1 VVIGAVAS
9 TVMTPP
15 HPTYRVIQW
24 GTGAVGIEMITA
36 IIDHRTD
43 IELVGGK
50 VYSETKHGKDVGT
63 LVERDPIGVLATAV
77 AAEAIAMSADCVL
90 YTPRTANLDE
100 VCTILASGKNV
111 ATTAFLFHPRRLPAS
126 DRDRLL
132 AACEHGGTSVH
143 GSGLNPGNLS
153 GVLPLAL
160 SGMSRTIDKITL
172 QERADWSVY
181 ESTGITFDN
190 MAFGQPVEQISPTT
204 NAFLAFNSSIFS
216 EQVWFLSD
224 ALNAGID
231 EVTAT
236 VEAVAARKDHQVF
249 NHVLHAGTT
258 AGQRWNWIGRRHG
271 EPLIEIETLWTVGG
285 EYPDHWPRP
294 KDGWT
299 LTIEGDPSM
308 RTHFFSLASFTRPAS
323 MEEHVRSANVATA
336 MQVLNAVP
344 AVCDAAPGFAT
355 MASLPLVRSL
365 VGFGHSTVSERG
377 DR

>member
-1 VVIGAVAS
+1 VTS
-9 TVMTPP
+9 PRPP
-15 HPTYRVIQW
+15 YRVIQW
-24 GTGAVGIEMITA
+24 GTGAVGAEMITA
-36 IIDHRTD
+36 ILDHRTD
-43 IELVGGK
+43 LDLVGVK
-50 VYSETKHGKDVGT
+50 VYSDVKHGKDVGT
-63 LVERDPIGVLATAV
+63 LVGRDPVGVLATAV
-77 AAEAIAMSADCVL
+77 TAEVIAMPADCVI
-90 YTPRTANLDE
+90 YTPRTACLDE
-100 VCTILASGKNV
+100 VCAILATGKNV
-111 ATTAFLFHPRRLPAS
+111 VTTAFLFHPHRLPAP
-126 DRDRLL
+126 DRERLL
-132 AACEHGGTSVH
+132 AASERGGASVH

-190 MAFGQPVEQISPTT
+190 MAFGQPVDQINTT
-204 NAFLAFNSSIFS
+204 TSGFLAFNNWLFT
-216 EQVWFLSD
+216 EQVWLLAD
-224 ALNAGID
+224 ALDAGID

-236 VEAVAARKDHQVF
+236 VEAVAAREDHQIF
-249 NHVLHAGTT
+249 GHLLRAGTT
-258 AGQRWNWIGRRHG
+258 AGQRWNWIGRRNG

-323 MEEHVRSANVATA
+323 ITEHVRSANVATA

-355 MASLPLVRSL
+355 TVSRPLIRSHT
-365 VGFGHSTVSERG
+365 GFGHV
-377 DR
+377 

>member
-1 VVIGAVAS
+1 VKPS
-9 TVMTPP
+9 HPP
-15 HPTYRVIQW
+15 YRVIQW
-24 GTGAVGIEMITA
+24 GTGAVGAEMITA
-36 IIDHRTD
+36 ILDHRTD
-43 IELVGGK
+43 LELVGVK
-50 VYSETKHGKDVGT
+50 VYSDTKHGMDVGT
-63 LVERDPIGVLATAV
+63 LVGRGPVGVLATTDTAAV
-77 AAEAIAMSADCVL
+77 LALEADCVL
-90 YTPRTANLDE
+90 YTPRTTDLDG
-100 VCTILASGKNV
+100 VCAILASGKNV
-111 ATTAFLFHPRRLPAS
+111 ATTAFLFHPRRLPAP

-132 AACEHGGTSVH
+132 AACERGGTSVH

-160 SGMSRTIDKITL
+160 SGMSRTIDKVTL

-190 MAFGQPVEQISPTT
+190 MAFGRPTEEISPAT
-204 NAFLAFNSSIFS
+204 NDFLAFNSSIFT
-216 EQVWFLSD
+216 EQVWFLAD

-236 VEAVAARKDHQVF
+236 VDAVAAREDHQIF
-249 NHVLHAGTT
+249 DHVLRAGTT
-258 AGQRWNWIGRRHG
+258 AGQRWNWVGRRDG

-285 EYPDHWPRP
+285 EYPGHWPRP

-308 RTHFFSLASFTRPAS
+308 RTHFLSLASFTRQAS
-323 MEEHVRSANVATA
+323 MEDHVRSANVATA

-355 MASLPLVRSL
+355 TASLPLIRSQT
-365 VGFGHSTVSERG
+365 GFGHQ
-377 DR
+377 